1 MKEDNADSWI
11 KSRIQFDDKH
21 PQPIHQHY
29 LLGKGQ
35 QRIYICG
42 QSGCG
47 KTTVLR
53 SIIPLFTKDTT
64 HVILC
69 SCVERN
75 EVHNVIGKWCKAH
88 RIYYEKCTTPIE
100 ARKEIEEVV
109 ETKPLNKHAV
119 IIFDDFMQLNGRSG
133 TGNEP
138 HNLLVT
144 ECINWR
150 RNDNISVVVICQ
162 YYSGLSPRSRVS
174 INRRFVFRCEN
185 VHALRMISQDVN
197 PLFDGSDTDF
207 NECYRKFV
215 LENPYNYLVLGS
227 SPISVHA
234 VTHDENNK
242 ASIIPIIS
250 KQQIHKINRVSSGE
264 ISAGNDSPETFLLH
278 LASQIADEHNS
289 RKRTAMI
296 NRFIA
301 VAEQEHVCDNIVDYI
316 LNQTG
321 IDDLFSHE

>member
-1 MKEDNADSWI
+1 
-11 KSRIQFDDKH
+11 
-21 PQPIHQHY
+21 
-29 LLGKGQ
+29 
-35 QRIYICG
+35 
-42 QSGCG
+42 
-47 KTTVLR
+47 
-53 SIIPLFTKDTT
+53 
-64 HVILC
+64 
-69 SCVERN
+69 
-75 EVHNVIGKWCKAH
+75 
-88 RIYYEKCTTPIE
+88 
-100 ARKEIEEVV
+100 
-109 ETKPLNKHAV
+109 
-119 IIFDDFMQLNGRSG
+119 
-133 TGNEP
+133 
-138 HNLLVT
+138 
-144 ECINWR
+144 
-150 RNDNISVVVICQ
+150 
-162 YYSGLSPRSRVS
+162 
-174 INRRFVFRCEN
+174 
-185 VHALRMISQDVN
+185 MISQDVN